1 MSRFNS
7 TTKGS
12 ENKTTNLAGGQAYTQ
27 KPEMELISLLLTSFA
42 SDEFYRSANDS
53 FERLKHLLSK
63 CNPKFAAQA
72 AVYARTKFG
81 MRSISHVAAAE
92 LAKYVSG
99 EDWAASFY
107 KAIVYRPDDM
117 MEILSYY
124 KSNCQPT
131 GKDQSKLPYPN
142 SMKKGFAEAF
152 NKFDA
157 YSLSK
162 YRGEGKDFSLVDI
175 VNLVHPSPN
184 EKNASAL
191 EKLIKGELK
200 ATETWE
206 AKLSKAGQDAENEE
220 QKIENKKEAWIS
232 FVRKDNTEYFAL
244 LRNLRNILEQ
254 APEVI
259 DEALVKLTD
268 EKAIK
273 KSLVLPFRFVT
284 AYNEIMKLSD
294 KNSRKVLMAL
304 NKAIDISCNNVPK
317 FDGDTLVVLDVSK
330 SMREDAD
337 GNDDSPKSPSVIGAL
352 FTALL
357 VKANNAD
364 LITFDGSARYVN
376 VNPLDSTLTLANSLR
391 FSGDDTN
398 MQSFFPIIP
407 DDRKYKRVIL
417 LSDMQGW
424 SGDYSRR
431 TPQGTLNDYKARSG
445 ANPYFY
451 SFDLKNYGSL
461 QFPERSVFCLAGFS
475 DKIFKIM
482 SLLEQDRNALIN
494 EVKKIEF

>member
-7 TTKGS
+7 QTKGS
-12 ENKTTNLAGGQAYTQ
+12 ENKTTNLAGGQAFTQ

-53 FERLKHLLSK
+53 FTRLKELIAK
-63 CNPKFAAQA
+63 CDPKFVAQA

-81 MRSISHVAAAE
+81 MRSISHVTASE
-92 LAKYVSG
+92 LAKHVAG
-99 EDWAASFY
+99 EEWAKDFY
-107 KAIVYRPDDM
+107 KAVVYRPDDM
-117 MEILSYY
+117 MEILSYHQA
-124 KSNCQPT
+124 NN
-131 GKDQSKLPYPN
+131 GKIPN

-152 NKFDA
+152 GKFDGYRLA
-157 YSLSK
+157 K
-162 YRGEGKDFSLVDI
+162 YRGEGKEFSLVDV
-175 VNLVHPSPN
+175 VNLVHPVPT
-184 EKNASAL
+184 EKNVGAL
-191 EKLIKGELK
+191 EALIKGELK
-200 ATETWE
+200 STETWE
-206 AKLSKAGQDAENEE
+206 AKLTKAGQEAENEE

-244 LRNLRNILEQ
+244 LRNLRNIIES
-254 APEVI
+254 APEVLN
-259 DEALVKLTD
+259 EALAKLTD

-273 KSLVLPFRFVT
+273 KSLVLPFRYVT
-284 AYNEIMKLSD
+284 AYNEIMKLSSKD
-294 KNSRKVLMAL
+294 SRSVLIAL

-317 FDGDTLVVLDVSK
+317 FDGDTLVVLDVSS
-330 SMREDAD
+330 SMK
-337 GNDDSPKSPSVIGAL
+337 GNDDKAPAVVGAL
-352 FTALL
+352 FTAIL

-376 VNPLDSTLTLANSLR
+376 VDPSSSTLSLANALR
-391 FSGDDTN
+391 FEGNDTN

-407 DDRKYKRVIL
+407 ANRKYNRVIL

-431 TPQGTLNDYKARSG
+431 TPQGTLNDYKKRSG

-461 QFPERSVFCLAGFS
+461 QFPENGVFCLAGFS
-475 DKIFKIM
+475 DKIFSIM
-482 SLLEQDRNALIN
+482 SLLEKDRNALIN